1 MVNPEKLKKILRI
14 IAETRDEELNCDR
27 CFTEMNRFV
36 DLLIEGKK
44 PEEAMPLM
52 KHHLDM
58 CGECHEEFEALFAA
72 IRAIQ

>member
-27 CFTEMNRFV
+27 CFAEMNRFV

-52 KHHLDM
+52 QHHLEM